1 MRSLTADAFAS
12 AVTLIND
19 IGVKKS
25 MPFCGEC
32 KAMVYPIAG
41 KMTCK
46 RCGWTSKGPV
56 KSKVVTKESTHQETV
71 VHEVVEDMRAQQD
84 TECPKCGHGKAYFHL
99 MQTRRSDEPPTE
111 INECTE
117 CHHKWREY

>member
-1 MRSLTADAFAS
+1 
-12 AVTLIND
+12 
-19 IGVKKS
+19 

-32 KAMVYPIAG
+32 KALVYPKDG
-41 KMTCK
+41 KLACR
-46 RCGWTSKGPV
+46 RCGWSSDGPAE
-56 KSKVVTKESTHQETV
+56 SKVVTKGAETRETV
-71 VHEVVEDMRAQQD
+71 VVEESTDMRAQQD

-111 INECTE
+111 INECVE